1 MSPVKLAALAF
12 MAALP
17 SCSLYVQ
24 QQINR
29 DMPDALP
36 TAVED
41 LQTLIHGVR
50 LGNRAMSGIHD
61 KATADAAAP
70 AVKKAFTAMFATRP
84 NDAPRQQRETAR
96 QSIRKL
102 DTLAQQSEQDI
113 QAWSA
118 NLIRLRDH
126 HYYGSGLLKK
136 AIPIDRITFLD
147 SDSKNGATSR

>member
-24 QQINR
+24 QKIDR
-29 DMPDALP
+29 EMPGALP
-36 TAVED
+36 AAVED
-41 LQTLIHGVR
+41 FQTLIDGIR

-61 KATADAAAP
+61 KATADASAP
-70 AVKKAFTAMFATRP
+70 AVKAAFAAMFAPRP
-84 NDAPRQQRETAR
+84 NDAPSHSHKTAR
-96 QSIRKL
+96 QNIRQL

-126 HYYGSGLLKK
+126 HYYGSSRLKK

-147 SDSKNGATSR
+147 ADSKKSAPSR